1 MKPLL
6 KCITAIIFF
15 PFVLFEAVWVSL
27 RHKGEEATSEA
38 VAEAIEN
45 ETIMTKLYL
54 KILKGEHNHG

>member
-1 MKPLL
+1 MKLLL

-15 PFVLFEAVWVSL
+15 PFVLFEAAWVSL
-27 RHKGEEATSEA
+27 KHRGENATSEA

-54 KILKGEHNHG
+54 KILRGE